1 MMGRHGCWNDG
12 AHSDGKL
19 LHGLL
24 HLVRSGNRDLEPESG
39 LGCHTNSWPPL
50 PYIPCPK
57 VPQPDKAKDQ
67 LV

>member
-39 LGCHTNSWPPL
+39 LGCHTNS
-50 PYIPCPK
+50 
-57 VPQPDKAKDQ
+57 
-67 LV
+67 